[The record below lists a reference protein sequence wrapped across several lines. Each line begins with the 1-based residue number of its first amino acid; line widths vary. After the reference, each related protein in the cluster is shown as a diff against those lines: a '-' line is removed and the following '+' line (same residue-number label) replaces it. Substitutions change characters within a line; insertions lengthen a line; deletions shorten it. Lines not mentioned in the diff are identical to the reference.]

1 VVQRAARWGATVRGV
16 VPRNDASR
24 PSASTTP
31 TAVYAGGVRVVVV
44 VLAGDDVVAEVKHTL
59 SATSAQIVRAS
70 SVADIASVKEPAAV
84 VVGQDV
90 SDGDVGRLARRLL
103 PEERHRLL
111 VLRHGHDVSTDVP
124 WTVLRTSELSRTL
137 PLLVEEAE
145 AVVVE
150 LLASVKDASHPGLPG
165 RYACVVSVASAFVI
179 VAIDAPPESPLLAF
193 VLPGAGR
200 LAVQGALSPVFG
212 RPGLWRLSP
221 DDESVRAALKAFTLR
236 RADEGIPA

>member
-1 VVQRAARWGATVRGV
+1 M
-16 VPRNDASR
+16 
-24 PSASTTP
+24 
-31 TAVYAGGVRVVVV
+31 RVFVV
-44 VLAGDDVVAEVKHTL
+44 VLAGDDVEAEVKHTL
-59 SATSAQIVRAS
+59 TATSAQIVRAR
-70 SVADIASVKEPAAV
+70 SVADVASVTDPAAV
-84 VVGQDV
+84 IIGQNISDADV
-90 SDGDVGRLARRLL
+90 AMLARRLL

-111 VLRHGHDVSTDVP
+111 VLRHGADVSTDVP

-150 LLASVKDASHPGLPG
+150 LLASIKDASHPALPG

-179 VAIDAPPESPLLAF
+179 VAIDDPPESPLLAF

-200 LAVQGALSPVFG
+200 QAVKGALSPVFG

-221 DDESVRAALKAFTLR
+221 IDESVRVALKAFTLR